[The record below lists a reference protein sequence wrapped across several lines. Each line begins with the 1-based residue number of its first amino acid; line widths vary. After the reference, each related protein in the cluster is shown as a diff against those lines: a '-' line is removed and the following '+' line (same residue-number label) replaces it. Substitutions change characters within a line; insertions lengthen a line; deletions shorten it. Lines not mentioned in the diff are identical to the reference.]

1 MDNRTKT
8 SQMISDPPVERNAD
22 GTFQKGVSGNP
33 GGRPKRTP
41 AVQQAIDRMKE
52 ITPEAVE
59 VVYKILKDEKTTVY
73 AKLQAAEL
81 ILNRAMGRPETYLRV
96 EAADES
102 QEQAGLSLL
111 ELLEACGEDE
121 TRPIAPA
128 GSHHDSGD
136 DAPAEVNP
144 DAAS

>member
-1 MDNRTKT
+1 MNNRAITGQK
-8 SQMISDPPVERNAD
+8 ISDPPVERNAD

-33 GGRPKRTP
+33 SGRPKRTP
-41 AVQQAIDRMKE
+41 AEQQAIDRMKE

-59 VVYKILKDEKTTVY
+59 VVYDILKGEKTTVY

-96 EAADES
+96 ENADES

-111 ELLEACGEDE
+111 ELLESCGEPE
-121 TRPIAPA
+121 PQPTIPA
-128 GSHHDSGD
+128 
-136 DAPAEVNP
+136 AVLPAEVNA
-144 DAAS
+144 DAG

>member
-1 MDNRTKT
+1 MNNRAITGQK
-8 SQMISDPPVERNAD
+8 ISDPPVERNAD

-33 GGRPKRTP
+33 SGRPKRTP
-41 AVQQAIDRMKE
+41 AEQQAIDRMKE

-59 VVYKILKDEKTTVY
+59 VVYDILKGEKTTVY

-111 ELLEACGEDE
+111 ELLESCGEPE
-121 TRPIAPA
+121 PQLTIPA
-128 GSHHDSGD
+128 
-136 DAPAEVNP
+136 AVLPTEVNA
-144 DAAS
+144 DAG